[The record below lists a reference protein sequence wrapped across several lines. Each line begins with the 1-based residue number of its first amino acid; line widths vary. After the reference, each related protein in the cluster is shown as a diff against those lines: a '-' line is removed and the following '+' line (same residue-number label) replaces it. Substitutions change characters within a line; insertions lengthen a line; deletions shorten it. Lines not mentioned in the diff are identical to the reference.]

1 MNIIKEIKETVGRLF
16 SNEGKQ
22 VDKSSK
28 DHSQPEYKITGK
40 KRRELEEALRFIG
53 EKNPPEKQALEG
65 LFTARALELQKKHH
79 SSISILKKLR
89 KMKEI
94 KHIYSLY

>member
-1 MNIIKEIKETVGRLF
+1 MNIIKEIKETVGKLF
-16 SNEGKQ
+16 NKNEKK
-22 VDKSSK
+22 VDKFSK
-28 DHSQPEYKITGK
+28 DYSQPEHKVTGK
-40 KRRELEEALRFIG
+40 KRKELEEALRFID
-53 EKNPPEKQALEG
+53 EKNKPEERALKG

-94 KHIYSLY
+94 KHVYSLY